1 MAERRIIPPGIR
13 DAVAVAYAD
22 LLGRYDAMAFAP
34 WLADRL

>member
-22 LLGRYDAMAFAP
+22 LLGRYDAM
-34 WLADRL
+34 DRSAVISRC